1 MCERAETAG
10 VDGIHETDNMIRVFK
25 TMCYAFA
32 HGEMFY
38 EDDTKENVVI
48 PVLCCLKDDLR
59 KLIFRD
65 CPDGSAHTGRR
76 WDLQLSKKPL
86 STNGGW
92 SDAFECKRIS
102 KGLRKRTHPPQDV
115 KKWLINKTIN
125 GRGDPFLQVFLCKK
139 SGRFIEADRIW
150 LTNGIKWYAFY
161 DSFFE
166 LWRNPHQE
174 DSRSEKHYRVV
185 DFEESLKAE
194 DFNRW
199 MMELGQLLSMF
210 KPHNMSTMSVN
221 GKSTTG
227 DTNLRESDLAKGRHE
242 QLSSRQNDGG

>member
-102 KGLRKRTHPPQDV
+102 DALRRRMYCQRYVESLLADGN
-115 KKWLINKTIN
+115 ISGNE
-125 GRGDPFLQVFLCKK
+125 DPFLQVFLCKK

-150 LTNGIKWYAFY
+150 LTNGIKWYAFHA
-161 DSFFE
+161 SFFE

-174 DSRSEKHYRVV
+174 DLYENYCVV

-194 DFNRW
+194 DFNQW
-199 MMELGQLLSMF
+199 MRVLGQLHTMF
-210 KPHNMSTMSVN
+210 KPHNMSTMSVIE
-221 GKSTTG
+221 KSTTG
-227 DTNLRESDLAKGRHE
+227 DTDPREPDLAKGGHE
-242 QLSSRQNDGG
+242 QTSNRQNDGG